1 MARRSWHPE
10 SEAAGPVVST
20 VREEIDKCLRSA
32 PLFGLGLQCNG
43 MVTLTFTVGLP
54 SLNLSGNTVTD
65 KPRDVSP
72 KRFQV
77 QSSWRKR

>member
-1 MARRSWHPE
+1 MFVLGSLIW
-10 SEAAGPVVST
+10 SETPVH
-20 VREEIDKCLRSA
+20 
-32 PLFGLGLQCNG
+32 G

-65 KPRDVSP
+65 MPRGVSP

-77 QSSWRKR
+77 QSS